1 MAYEA
6 KLKPTDKSVI
16 EFIEDIESKNKK
28 ADAYRLLD
36 IYKEVTGMEPVMW
49 GPSIIGYGK
58 YEYTYASGHS
68 GEANWAGF
76 SPRKTAHT
84 IYFSLEEDRKEEL
97 LTKLGK
103 YRVSKACLYINKL
116 ADIDE
121 EILKQII
128 KESMDFVE
136 KYYPTTR
143 I

>member
-68 GEANWAGF
+68 GEANWGGF
-76 SPRKTAHT
+76 STRKTAHT

-103 YRVSKACLYINKL
+103 HRVSKACLYINKL

-136 KYYPTTR
+136 KHYPTTR

>member
-28 ADAYRLLD
+28 ADAYRLLE

-68 GEANWAGF
+68 GEANWGGF

-103 YRVSKACLYINKL
+103 HRVSKACLYINKL